1 MTIKIGTMTNEERL
15 RRTIHLQ
22 EHDKILF
29 GPSINTFVA
38 KYVGMTTKEFYGNP
52 EKAEAAY
59 EKTFDDMGGWDLV
72 RNATPTPQFGGLFS
86 RMAMPGRE
94 LEENVVHQ
102 AIETEIMLPED
113 YDFAIENGFKA
124 LQERLDKR
132 ANPNANANAPQ
143 VSPEER
149 QRRMAQ
155 SAERAKAINAKWRAR
170 GTTCL
175 TAGMPTNPL
184 GYFTSQRSILK
195 FPMDL
200 RRIPE
205 KVKLAT
211 RVCLPEYIAQA
222 KRMIESTGIPRV
234 TIGGGLRGGATIFS
248 AKAFE
253 EFALPNWIEAVYA
266 MTDAGYDV
274 VFHCDSDW
282 TKFLH
287 YFKEF
292 PKGRCV
298 LQLDGATDIFEAKRV
313 LQDHMV
319 LMGDVPAP
327 MLTLGTPE
335 ETFAYCKRLI
345 EVVGKDGAFILNSGC
360 ETPYNSKIENVAAMT
375 RAGNEL
381 TWRN

>member
-1 MTIKIGTMTNEERL
+1 MTTKTSTMTNEERL
-15 RRTIHLQ
+15 KKTIHLQ
-22 EHDKILF
+22 KADKVLF

-38 KYVGMTTKEFYGNP
+38 KYVGMTTKEFYANP
-52 EKAEAAY
+52 EKVEAAY
-59 EKTFDDMGGWDLV
+59 EKCFNDMGGWDLV
-72 RNATPTPQFGGLFS
+72 RNATPAPAFGGLFN
-86 RMAMPGRE
+86 RMAMPGSE

-102 AIETEIMLPED
+102 AIETEVMLPED
-113 YDFAIENGFKA
+113 YDFAIENGLKA
-124 LQERLDKR
+124 LQDRLDKR
-132 ANPNANANAPQ
+132 ANHKAETVQ

-149 QRRMAQ
+149 KRRTDEA
-155 SAERAKAINAKWRAR
+155 AKRAKAVNEKWRAR

-184 GYFTSQRSILK
+184 GYFTSQRSLLK

-205 KVKLAT
+205 KVKQAT
-211 RVCLPEYIAQA
+211 KVCMPEYIAQA
-222 KRMIESTGIPRV
+222 KKMIENTGIPRV
-234 TIGGGLRGGATIFS
+234 TMGGGLRGGATIFS

-253 EFALPNWIEAVYA
+253 EFAFPNWLEAVYA
-266 MTDAGYDV
+266 ITDAGYDV

-282 TKFLH
+282 TKFIH

-298 LQLDGATDIFEAKRV
+298 LQLDGATDIFKAKEI
-313 LQDHMV
+313 LKDHMV

-327 MLTLGTPE
+327 MLTLDTPE
-335 ETFAYCKRLI
+335 NVFEYCKKLI
-345 EVVGKDGAFILNSGC
+345 NIIGEDGAFILNSGC
-360 ETPYNSKIENVAAMT
+360 ETPYNSKIENVAAMCK
-375 RAGNEL
+375 AGNEL